1 MFNNTGP
8 TTETSPLVVFGDVRL
23 TGGSNTATTAP
34 ISQLVGK
41 VIGTNCE
48 IVGTIRTA
56 AAVEYV
62 VVTSLS
68 PDTGAI
74 TFTASTSSGENR
86 DVLYHVW
93 AV

>member
-8 TTETSPLVVFGDVRL
+8 VAETSPLVVFGDVRL
-23 TGGSNTATTAP
+23 TSGSNTTTTAP

-48 IVGTIRTA
+48 IVATIRTGS
-56 AAVEYV
+56 AVEYV
-62 VVTSLS
+62 VVSSLNAS
-68 PDTGAI
+68 GQI

-86 DVLYHVW
+86 DILYHVW

>member
-1 MFNNTGP
+1 MFGNTGP
-8 TTETSPLVVFGDVRL
+8 VPESSPLVVFGDVRL
-23 TGGSNTATTAP
+23 TGGSNSATTAP

-48 IVGTIRTA
+48 IVGTIKTA

-62 VVTSLS
+62 VVTSLNADS
-68 PDTGAI
+68 GAI

-86 DVLYHVW
+86 DILYHVW